1 LLFSI
6 GETPIPEYMERSAVP
21 EDAERYQNIF
31 ANNEGAVVVPAA
43 GLHFSRELIKRMEI
57 KNIDYG
63 FLTLHHGLGAY
74 RDIDVE
80 DLTKHKTDSEQMIIT
95 QELCD

>member
-1 LLFSI
+1 
-6 GETPIPEYMERSAVP
+6 MERPAVP

-31 ANNEGAVVVPAA
+31 ASNEGAVVVPAA

-63 FLTLHHGLGAY
+63 FLRFIMDWVPTVISMWRISPSTRSIRADDHFSGVVRQGEY
-74 RDIDVE
+74 CKR
-80 DLTKHKTDSEQMIIT
+80 
-95 QELCD
+95 